1 MRAVNLL
8 PRESRSSRSVTA
20 QNLPAVVGGGIGFVV
35 VAALAAGYLSASS
48 RVSAAQQSLDA
59 AKTQLAKTPLPP
71 PAPTHAD
78 VGAGAAAV
86 ASEAAPRL
94 QAVSLA
100 LSQRIAWDRILREF
114 SLVLPS
120 DVWISSLSLSAPAA
134 GSTTTA
140 VPGSATGFTIQ
151 ATTYSYDSVARMLS
165 RMQLIPDLTN
175 VTLSPANKS
184 DRLVQ
189 FGISANV
196 KGPAAPP
203 APAPAVVPPSTDST
217 TTTDSGSSS

>member
-8 PRESRSSRSVTA
+8 PRDSRRERSVTA

-59 AKTQLAKTPLPP
+59 AKAQLAKTPLPP
-71 PAPTHAD
+71 PAPTHVD
-78 VGAGAAAV
+78 TTSGAAAV
-86 ASEAAPRL
+86 ASEQAPRL

-100 LSQRIAWDRILREF
+100 LSQRIAWVRVLREF

-120 DVWISSLSLSAPAA
+120 DVWISSLSMSAPTGTAA
-134 GSTTTA
+134 ATPGA
-140 VPGSATGFTIQ
+140 VTPASGFTIQ

-184 DRLVQ
+184 GRLVQ

-196 KGPAAPP
+196 KGAPAPP

-217 TTTDSGSSS
+217 TTTGSSS